1 MKTTFGVYRKQR
13 ETHMLLVVPTHV
25 ASCAAPSFY
34 LQTLTRP
41 HSLAPKTLFW
51 SNMTRRSCTLFQQQT
66 LLITCNMPGQQTTGT
81 VSYCWVKTVQLH
93 SPGSFMQ
100 GALPVWN
107 TIWNQNIPRNMPIS
121 DRQRQKADSFP
132 AHPAPRQP
140 SMKVVLEPRRW
151 EPDLLL
157 TSPTPTC
164 LQFFD
169 KVTCQAAPELQF
181 PKSPRLP
188 PAW

>member
-1 MKTTFGVYRKQR
+1 MNTNFGVYRKQR

-51 SNMTRRSCTLFQQQT
+51 SNMTRISCTLFQQQT

-93 SPGSFMQ
+93 SSDSITQ
-100 GALPVWN
+100 GVLPVWN
-107 TIWNQNIPRNMPIS
+107 TIWNQNIPEICPFQTGR
-121 DRQRQKADSFP
+121 DRKQTAFLPTQPLGSPPWRWSGSPGGGSLTCSSAAQLRHVCSF
-132 AHPAPRQP
+132 
-140 SMKVVLEPRRW
+140 
-151 EPDLLL
+151 L
-157 TSPTPTC
+157 TRSLVKPPQSYGS
-164 LQFFD
+164 L
-169 KVTCQAAPELQF
+169 K
-181 PKSPRLP
+181 LP